1 MLEGTQVP
9 VILDMFI
16 CVGEWRRVE
25 PLMKGRRILGAQ
37 LNSLIKRTCL
47 CINRYWQKL
56 AIVR

>member
-25 PLMKGRRILGAQ
+25 PLMKGRRILGA
-37 LNSLIKRTCL
+37 
-47 CINRYWQKL
+47 
-56 AIVR
+56 